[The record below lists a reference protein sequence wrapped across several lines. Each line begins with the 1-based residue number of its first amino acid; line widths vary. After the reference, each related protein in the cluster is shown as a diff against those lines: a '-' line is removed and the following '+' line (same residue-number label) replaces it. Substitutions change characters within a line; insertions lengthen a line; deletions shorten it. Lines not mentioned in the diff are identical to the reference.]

1 MIDVQDIVLSVLLW
15 YLISSKRI
23 LMEKIFWC
31 EYFHVLNMEVNNLVN
46 IVCSIKRDD
55 GFASK
60 YNDED
65 EYKGVYVMQFIKAL
79 FKWNNIVPS

>member
-1 MIDVQDIVLSVLLW
+1 
-15 YLISSKRI
+15 
-23 LMEKIFWC
+23 
-31 EYFHVLNMEVNNLVN
+31 MEVNNLVN

-65 EYKGVYVMQFIKAL
+65 EYKGVYVMQSIKAL
-79 FKWNNIVPS
+79 FKLNNIAPS